1 LLIYN
6 ISLNYLKQMGAQ
18 YSNVDNLKKNKYLT
32 RLVDTETIDEN
43 DPFWNQL
50 LSFSNNLQLS
60 K

>member
-1 LLIYN
+1 
-6 ISLNYLKQMGAQ
+6 MGAQ
-18 YSNVDNLKKNKYLT
+18 YSNVENLKKNKYLT
-32 RLVDTETIDEN
+32 RLVDTEPIDEN